1 MSAGAQPPRRV
12 RKAYPILF
20 GNKKDSNR
28 ASLER
33 SQSLRTE
40 GRPTVVKGISKRVIV
55 VKSPDPRIFEQA
67 IFIVREDF
75 VGERGLTDR
84 DILRQ
89 ARQTVNG
96 YALEK
101 SRSRPGAVS
110 RLRGGLYAAAGA
122 AAAALAWA
130 AVHLT
135 GILG

>member
-75 VGERGLTDR
+75 PGQTGVSEREL
-84 DILRQ
+84 LRQ
-89 ARQTVNG
+89 AGEAISGCLPGR
-96 YALEK
+96 ER
-101 SRSRPGAVS
+101 RSRLLPW
-110 RLRGGLYAAAGA
+110 LRGILYAGLA
-122 AAAALAWA
+122 AAAT
-130 AVHLT
+130 VLT
-135 GILG
+135 WVMVQMAHVM